1 MNRLVTINLNG
12 LDRAG
17 LPPEQPEAGGPTRM
31 LFLTINA
38 LGFKTLAGKLAAATA
53 DRDDIDAVHVR
64 IKPTFGMRL
73 IIAQLQVFRGWDMAA
88 YRRLVVW
95 RRVLRRW
102 FRRRLMLNR
111 FDVVHVCT
119 HRYAPAIFDVGGE
132 RRPAVAVNID
142 ATAQYGVYGNVSAA
156 SLKPLIA
163 QEQRIFSQS
172 DLVFA
177 MSRLAGDSVINDYG
191 IAADRVAILP
201 PSVAPMTPDLPEPPN
216 HDSALVKMVFV
227 GDAFAR
233 KGGPGLLRWHQ
244 QHLSDLAELHILS
257 SRAKPDRSAKR
268 VFWYN
273 SMPNEQVMS
282 RFLPSMDM
290 LVLPS
295 HDDLSPW
302 VLVEAAV
309 VGLPVIASRVGA
321 VHELTLDGETG
332 LLVPPGDETAFV
344 STAKKLIGDPALRQR
359 LGVAARQHAT
369 EHLNAHRNYNQMLDR
384 LIELTRQRP
393 VD

>member
-64 IKPTFGMRL
+64 IEPTFAMRL
-73 IIAQLQVFRGWDMAA
+73 FAAQLKVCRGWDMSA

-95 RRVLRRW
+95 RSVLRRW
-102 FRRRLMLNR
+102 FRRHLTLNR
-111 FDVVHVCT
+111 FDVVHFCT

-142 ATAQYGVYGNVSAA
+142 ATSQYGVYGNISAA

-201 PSVAPMTPDLPEPPN
+201 PSVAPMAADVPEPPN
-216 HDSALVKMVFV
+216 HDSAVVRMVFV
-227 GDAFAR
+227 GDAFLR
-233 KGGPGLLRWHQ
+233 KGGPNLLRWHQ

-268 VFWYN
+268 VFWYK

-295 HDDLSPW
+295 HNDLSPW

-321 VHELTLDGETG
+321 VHELTLDGQTG

-344 STAKKLIGDPALRQR
+344 DAAKKLIGDPALRQR
-359 LGVAARQHAT
+359 LSVAARQHAT
-369 EHLNAHRNYNQMLDR
+369 DHLNAHRNYDQMLDR
-384 LIELTRQRP
+384 LIELARQRP